1 MSVPRMP
8 NRPVEARHRVIV
20 PVADGV
26 AIDTIVEG
34 AGPAIVLLPS
44 LGRDS
49 EDYGDVAAGL
59 AAQGFKVLRPQPR
72 GLGQSRGPMTGITL
86 RDLAADVAG
95 TIAALAGG
103 PAIVLGHAFGN
114 WVARMLA
121 STHPQAAR
129 GVVVAAAAAR
139 NYPPELTANI
149 RRIVDPGVPDDVRL
163 DLLRHTFFAA
173 GSDPSVWLDGWH
185 AEVRD
190 SQFAAS
196 RATRQDEWWSAGSA
210 PILEL
215 HAAEDPFMPEANRG
229 DLARELGPRV
239 ASVLIEG
246 ASHALMPERPGH
258 VVDAVAEWAR
268 HLPVSAYQ
276 TKGQSIDI

>member
-1 MSVPRMP
+1 MP

-20 PVADGV
+20 PLADGV

-49 EDYGDVAAGL
+49 EDYGEVATGL
-59 AAQGFKVLRPQPR
+59 AGSGFKVLRPQPR
-72 GLGQSRGPMTGITL
+72 GLGASRGPMTGITL

-95 TIAALAGG
+95 VIAAQADG

-121 STHPQAAR
+121 SAHPEAVR

-139 NYPPELTANI
+139 SYPPELTDNI
-149 RRIVDPGVPDDVRL
+149 RRIVDPRVANDVRL
-163 DLLRHTFFAA
+163 DLLRRTFFAA
-173 GSDPSVWLDGWH
+173 GSDPSVWLNGWH
-185 AEVRD
+185 GEVRD

-196 RATRQDEWWSAGSA
+196 RATRQEDWWEAGQA

-215 HAAEDPFMPEANRG
+215 QAAEDPFMPATNRG

-239 ASVLIEG
+239 TTVLIEG
-246 ASHALMPERPGH
+246 ASHALMPERPDR
-258 VVDAVAEWAR
+258 VVEAVVEWAR
-268 HLPVSAYQ
+268 NLPVSPYE
-276 TKGQSIDI
+276 TIGHTIDI